1 MGWAKYAEDINELIS
16 ERTALLSQTTVDA
29 EIKIAIHFEIPRIL
43 IESDTIL
50 KAEKDYSDTK
60 IVCRDCGKEFLFS
73 AKSQKYF
80 EKQGWSKPKRCKCCR
95 EHRNTVFLMHAS
107 H

>member
-16 ERTALLSQTTVDA
+16 ERTMLLKQTAIDA
-29 EIKIAIHFEIPRIL
+29 EIKIAVRFEMPEIIINP
-43 IESDTIL
+43 EKEL
-50 KAEKDYSDTK
+50 KSEKSYSDLK
-60 IVCRDCGKEFLFS
+60 IICRDCGKEFLFS
-73 AKSQKYF
+73 AKSQRYF
-80 EKQGWSKPKRCKCCR
+80 EKQGWDKPKRCKCCR

>member
-16 ERTALLSQTTVDA
+16 ERTALWNQTTIES
-29 EIKIAIHFEIPRIL
+29 EIKISVHFEIPKVV
-43 IESDTIL
+43 IEDENSS
-50 KAEKDYSDTK
+50 KAEKNYSDVK
-60 IVCRDCGKEFLFS
+60 IVCRDCGKEFIFS
-73 AKSQKYF
+73 AKSQKHF
-80 EKQGWSKPKRCKCCR
+80 ERLGWSQPKRCKCCR